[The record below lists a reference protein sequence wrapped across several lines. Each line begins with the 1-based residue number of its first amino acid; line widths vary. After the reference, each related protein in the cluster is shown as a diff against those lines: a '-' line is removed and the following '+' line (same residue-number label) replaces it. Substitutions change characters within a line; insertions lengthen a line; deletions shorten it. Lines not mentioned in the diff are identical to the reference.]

1 MKKAIL
7 IILVVLVLAG
17 GGVAYWKSVGTSKKV
32 ETKKENYKIN
42 IASPIR
48 ATASVGTDAK
58 LGDLEKDQVAITV
71 TKGAFDDAREISVL
85 TPKDVPASEADSK
98 FVNSPIE
105 ISTGEKP
112 VRLNEKTSVSFKF
125 DPASLPKGTGAHQ
138 MQVAYYSGDKWD
150 YIKPT
155 SVNMEKGVM
164 TFETYHF
171 SWYAPKISDETR
183 ITEKWIHSAS
193 LDKVMRDGVNDAS
206 SQVTDQIIGM
216 TLGKMGI
223 TDEETQ
229 QKVLEKVASAEKYK
243 EIADLYKSGDTEGAS
258 QKIAILAGEKIAE
271 IVPDSVWK
279 GALEK
284 VTGGADDVAKVAQAA
299 GYAAEGKYKD
309 AAKIIGE
316 NIADKFLITT
326 AGKIAVEAVN
336 GQIDSWKNEEVDAAY
351 TAYKNGANG
360 HFWGYSVDKGDFN
373 GVWDQMRG
381 VRRQLEIEAIK
392 KENETREEAGM
403 PRLSE
408 KESDL
413 VRDRVKNAYQRQF
426 AERDKK
432 EEAIKKEED
441 KLKKI
446 FDAYKKA
453 DMFSSS
459 LGPQGLDKGF
469 GYEEKLAV
477 LNHFAQKIMQD
488 TNRFEVSDK
497 EGLTME
503 TKISLSDIVAGA
515 RAYFSEPDGKT
526 KYAEYIKDRFG
537 ILPYPPLKDLSG
549 AWDGSITITDIV
561 VSDEYKALAKDGKG
575 AEGCDLTKLDEI
587 KGKTNPMKFELKP
600 DGENGGMLVPIGED
614 GGKAMPFTYKDGVIE
629 VPMSQDKAE
638 GKMTFKAEKQPNGKF
653 KLGGEMNVD
662 YAGGQIKMKGSTTAQ
677 R

>member
-1 MKKAIL
+1 M
-7 IILVVLVLAG
+7 
-17 GGVAYWKSVGTSKKV
+17 
-32 ETKKENYKIN
+32 
-42 IASPIR
+42 
-48 ATASVGTDAK
+48 
-58 LGDLEKDQVAITV
+58 
-71 TKGAFDDAREISVL
+71 
-85 TPKDVPASEADSK
+85 
-98 FVNSPIE
+98 
-105 ISTGEKP
+105 
-112 VRLNEKTSVSFKF
+112 
-125 DPASLPKGTGAHQ
+125 
-138 MQVAYYSGDKWD
+138 
-150 YIKPT
+150 
-155 SVNMEKGVM
+155 
-164 TFETYHF
+164 
-171 SWYAPKISDETR
+171 
-183 ITEKWIHSAS
+183 
-193 LDKVMRDGVNDAS
+193 
-206 SQVTDQIIGM
+206 
-216 TLGKMGI
+216 
-223 TDEETQ
+223 
-229 QKVLEKVASAEKYK
+229 
-243 EIADLYKSGDTEGAS
+243 
-258 QKIAILAGEKIAE
+258 
-271 IVPDSVWK
+271 
-279 GALEK
+279 
-284 VTGGADDVAKVAQAA
+284 
-299 GYAAEGKYKD
+299 
-309 AAKIIGE
+309 
-316 NIADKFLITT
+316 
-326 AGKIAVEAVN
+326 EAVN

-392 KENETREEAGM
+392 KENEAREEAGM
-403 PRLSE
+403 PKLSE

-441 KLKKI
+441 KLKQI

-537 ILPYPPLKDLSG
+537 ILPYPPLKELSG
-549 AWDGSITITDIV
+549 TWDGSITITDIV
-561 VSDEYKALAKDGKG
+561 VSDEYKALVKDGKG

-587 KGKTNPMKFELKP
+587 KGKINPMKFELKS
-600 DGENGGMLVPIGED
+600 DGENGGMFMPVGED
-614 GGKAMPFTYKDGVIE
+614 GGKAVPFTYKDGVIE

>member
-1 MKKAIL
+1 MKKVISIIVIL
-7 IILVVLVLAG
+7 LLIVLG
-17 GGVAYWKSVGTSKKV
+17 GLAYWKFGTN
-32 ETKKENYKIN
+32 TKKELTKKESYKIN
-42 IASPIR
+42 IAQPIR
-48 ATASVGTDAK
+48 ATVTAEADAK
-58 LGDLEKDQVAITV
+58 LGDLEKDKVSIVVA
-71 TKGAFDDAREISVL
+71 KGAFENAQEISVI
-85 TPKDVPASEADSK
+85 TPKDVPGADIDSK
-98 FVNSPIE
+98 LVNSPIE
-105 ISTGEKP
+105 ISAGEKP
-112 VRLNEKTSVSFKF
+112 VRLNEKTTVSFKF
-125 DPASLPKGTGAHQ
+125 DLAALPKGTGAHQ

-150 YIKPT
+150 YIKPI
-155 SVNMEKGVM
+155 SVDMEKGVM

-171 SWYAPKISDETR
+171 SWYAPKVSDETK
-183 ITEKWIHSAS
+183 ITEKWIHSQS

-223 TDEETQ
+223 TDKETQ

-299 GYAAEGKYKD
+299 GLAAEGKYKD

-360 HFWGYSVDKGDFN
+360 RFWGYSVDKGDFN

-381 VRRQLEIEAIK
+381 IRRQLEIEAIK
-392 KENETREEAGM
+392 KENDAREEAGM
-403 PRLSE
+403 PTLTERE
-408 KESDL
+408 ADL
-413 VRDRVKNAYQRQF
+413 VRDRIKNAYQRQF

-432 EEAIKKEED
+432 EEAIKKEEE
-441 KLKKI
+441 KLTQI

-497 EGLTME
+497 EGLIME

-515 RAYFSEPDGKT
+515 RAYFSEPDGKK

-549 AWDGSITITDIV
+549 VWDGSITITDVI
-561 VSDEYKALAKDGKG
+561 VSDEYKALVKEGKG
-575 AEGCDLTKLDEI
+575 EEGCDLTKLDEL
-587 KGKTNPMKFELKP
+587 KGKVNPMKFQLKP
-600 DGENGGMLVPIGED
+600 DGENGGMFVPVGDD
-614 GGKAMPFTYKDGVIE
+614 GGKAVPFTYKDGVIE

-662 YAGGQIKMKGSTTAQ
+662 YAGGQIKIKGSTTAQ
-677 R
+677 K

>member
-1 MKKAIL
+1 MKKVIV
-7 IILVVLVLAG
+7 IILVMLIVAG
-17 GGVAYWKSVGTSKKV
+17 GGFVYWKFGGNVKEEV
-32 ETKKENYKIN
+32 TKKESYKIN
-42 IASPIR
+42 IAEPIKVT
-48 ATASVGTDAK
+48 ATNKADAK
-58 LGDLEKDQVAITV
+58 LGDLEKDKIAIIV
-71 TKGAFDDAREISVL
+71 GKGAFESTQEISL
-85 TPKDVPASEADSK
+85 ITPKDIPEAEVDSK
-98 FVNSPIE
+98 LVNSPIE
-105 ISTGEKP
+105 ISAGEKP
-112 VRLNEKTSVSFKF
+112 VRLNEKTTISFKF
-125 DPASLPKGTGAHQ
+125 DPATLPKGTGAHQ
-138 MQVAYYSGDKWD
+138 MQVAYYSGDKWE

-155 SVNMEKGVM
+155 SVDMEKGLM

-171 SWYAPKISDETR
+171 SWYAPKISDETK
-183 ITEKWIHSAS
+183 IAEKWIHSQS

-206 SQVTDQIIGM
+206 SRVTDQIIGM
-216 TLGKMGI
+216 TLEKMGI
-223 TDEETQ
+223 TDAETQ
-229 QKVLEKVASAEKYK
+229 KKVMEKVAGAEKYK

-284 VTGGADDVAKVAQAA
+284 VTGGTDDIAKVAQAA

-351 TAYKNGANG
+351 SAYKNGANG
-360 HFWGYSVDKGDFN
+360 RFWGYSVDKGDFN

-381 VRRQLEIEAIK
+381 IRRQLEIEAIK
-392 KENETREEAGM
+392 KENETRQEAGM
-403 PRLSE
+403 PMLSE
-408 KESDL
+408 KEADL
-413 VRDRVKNAYQRQF
+413 VRDRIKIAYQRQF
-426 AERDKK
+426 AERDKR
-432 EEAIKKEED
+432 EEAIKKEEE
-441 KLKKI
+441 KLKQI

-469 GYEEKLAV
+469 GYEEKMAV

-497 EGLTME
+497 EGLIME
-503 TKISLSDIVAGA
+503 TKISLSDVVAGA
-515 RAYFSEPDGKT
+515 RAYFSEPDGKK
-526 KYAEYIKDRFG
+526 KYEEYIKNRFG

-549 AWDGSITITDIV
+549 TWDGSITITDVI
-561 VSDEYKALAKDGKG
+561 VSDEYRALAKDGKG
-575 AEGCDLTKLDEI
+575 AEGCDLTKIDEI
-587 KGKTNPMKFELKP
+587 KGKANPMKFEIKP
-600 DGENGGMLVPIGED
+600 DGENGGMFVPVGED
-614 GGKAMPFTYKDGVIE
+614 GGKAVPFTYKDGAIE
-629 VPMSQDKAE
+629 IPMSQDKAE
-638 GKMTFKAEKQPNGKF
+638 GKITFKAEKQPNGKF

-662 YAGGQIKMKGSTTAQ
+662 YAGGQIKIKGSTTAQ